1 MAKKKRKTRKEKEV
15 LKTHK
20 FNQNKVLKPESVQS
34 ASEEIKAG
42 GNNPLRKTKSNVPD
56 FVIKDLKKVTV
67 ITGLIVAIV
76 VILWILAYQTN
87 VLDPLFQKINVKY

>member
-15 LKTHK
+15 LTTHK
-20 FNQNKVLKPESVQS
+20 FNQRN
-34 ASEEIKAG
+34 EIKSATAQLLSEDSKEENKG
-42 GNNPLRKTKSNVPD
+42 IKKVKSDVPD
-56 FVIKDLKKVTV
+56 FIIKDLKKVTI

-87 VLDPLFQKINVKY
+87 VLDPIFQKINVKY